1 MPPIRPRVLCLLL
14 ALPARV
20 PVEGAGRDIENAGEE
35 LEETAAETRQDV

>member
-20 PVEGAGRDIENAGEE
+20 PVGGTGRDIENAGEE
-35 LEETAAETRQDV
+35 VEETAAETRHEV